1 MTQNEITLLN
11 LGESLDNAANLDPRG
26 YGVCKLLYKAS
37 REYTGKPLC
46 VNAAECL
53 IKTLKCGDKVFILT
67 GFVLSPFNKAET
79 DGAIGSVLLAK
90 ALIKAFAVKP
100 IIVCPSEAE
109 TAVKS
114 ISEYLEA
121 DIDVFV
127 FTKNIDNAD
136 ADAEKLIKSYSPKAV
151 VAVECPGAAEN
162 GRYNNAKGADVTNLE
177 SKQDVI
183 FDKLKK
189 YGVLNIAI
197 GDLGNEIGMAAISD
211 CLVNK
216 IPVIPVTSD
225 ADNIITSTVSDWGC
239 YSLIAMLA
247 YMMNDCEIMHDGAVQ
262 EKVMRIACENGLID
276 MYGEHIPAI
285 DGFSVELTSSIVNVM
300 KELVKSTLSLKD
312 SCKYWFDKLTELK
325 SFE

>member
-11 LGESLDNAANLDPRG
+11 LGESLDNVANLDPRG

-37 REYTGKPLC
+37 REFTGKPLC

-53 IKTLKCGDKVFILT
+53 IKTLECGDTVFILT

-79 DGAIGSVLLAK
+79 DGVIGSVLLAK
-90 ALIKAFAVKP
+90 ALIRALAVKP
-100 IIVCPSEAE
+100 IIVCPLEAE
-109 TAVKS
+109 NAVKS

-121 DIDVFV
+121 DVDVCV
-127 FTKNIDNAD
+127 FTKNIDRAN
-136 ADAEKLIKSYSPKAV
+136 ADAEKLIKYYSPKSV
-151 VAVECPGAAEN
+151 VAVECPGAAKN
-162 GRYNNAKGADVTNLE
+162 GRYHNARGIDVTNLE
-177 SKQDVI
+177 AKQDII

-189 YGVLNIAI
+189 SGVLNIAI

-216 IPVIPVTSD
+216 IPVVPVTSN

-239 YSLIAMLA
+239 YSLIAILA
-247 YMMNDCEIMHDGAVQ
+247 YMKNDCEIMHDRVVQ

-276 MYGEHIPAI
+276 MCGDHVPAI
-285 DGFSVELTSSIVNVM
+285 DGFGVEITASIVNIM
-300 KELVKSTLSLKD
+300 KELVKSTFNLKD
-312 SCKYWFDKLTELK
+312 SCKYWFEKLTELK
-325 SFE
+325 SFD